1 MCRGISREMGDRQLR
16 FRKERYPYRIRRI
29 YVSETNKTEVMP
41 IVIKEIHVRTTIDR
55 NGKPGFVSEDMIQ
68 RIKNE
73 LLREIQKSKVVVQRK
88 RKER

>member
-1 MCRGISREMGDRQLR
+1 
-16 FRKERYPYRIRRI
+16 
-29 YVSETNKTEVMP
+29 MP